1 MSKLKKCAMITD
13 IHFGRRSNSEEH
25 NRDCYNFIE
34 WFCEQVKSDKTIDH
48 VFFLGDWHEHRSS
61 INGQTLDYSYRAAK
75 LLNNLGIP
83 VFITVGNHDA
93 YHRHTLSIYTTSH
106 FEALDNVIL
115 IDKPMEIDEIYGGV
129 LACPY
134 LFADEYPSILRY
146 TKQNVL
152 MMHAEFAGFVVT
164 GETNVMKH
172 GPDHNMFKDKKRI
185 FSGHFHKRQQ
195 KGNTMYIGNTFPM
208 DYSDAND
215 TDRGITFYDYVK
227 DAVHHKAWPDAP
239 VYIKCKL
246 SDIMDENNNVLK
258 QGARV
263 RCVVDIDI
271 TYSES
276 IELKNLLISEFNLKE
291 LFFEEEVEEL
301 REALE
306 ETIIDEDSLNME
318 STSELVKSMLEQI
331 TNINI
336 DNDLL
341 IKIYEGKI

>member
-13 IHFGRRSNSEEH
+13 VHFGRRSNSEDH
-25 NRDCYNFIE
+25 NKDCYNFIE

-75 LLNNLGIP
+75 LLNNLDIP

-115 IDKPMEIDEIYGGV
+115 IDKPTEIDEIHGGV

-134 LFADEYPSILRY
+134 LFPDEYPSILRH

-215 TDRGITFYDYVK
+215 VDRGITFYDYVT
-227 DAVHHKAWPDAP
+227 DEITHKSWPNAP
-239 VYIKCKL
+239 IYIKCKL
-246 SDIMDENNNVLK
+246 SDIMDENSDVLK
-258 QGARV
+258 KGARV
-263 RCVVDIDI
+263 KCMVDVDI

-276 IELKNLLISEFNLKE
+276 VELKNILTTEFNLKE
-291 LFFEEEVEEL
+291 LFFEEQTEEMK
-301 REALE
+301 ESLE
-306 ETIIDEDSLNME
+306 ETVIDEDSLNIE
-318 STSELVKSMLEQI
+318 STSELVESMLTQI
-331 TNINI
+331 NNNNI

-341 IKIYEGKI
+341 VKIYKGKA